1 MLRSS
6 HRRPWLAV
14 ELVALLAGVA
24 IVAPACANGSP
35 VEGDDDLDPPGAE
48 ADATPSVDA
57 RSPNAPA
64 DDARSPDARSPAPDA
79 AAADA
84 TASDAAALDGA
95 AADGA
100 LPDAAVDAGPVDG
113 AADAR
118 VDAAV
123 DGGACVTAPPSN
135 ACGVN
140 PQCGCT
146 ATQTCDVTNLV
157 SGAVSCV
164 GAGSVA
170 AGRACT
176 TTSNCA
182 RGLTCWNG
190 ACRPFCSRGT
200 PTCGAGTLCFAP
212 QDAAGATTPNL
223 DVCSIACDPTR
234 ASAACGTNACVWF
247 ASAGVADCRPPGTR
261 PEYATCA
268 STADCRQGLVCVNDP
283 IFGPECE
290 RWCRVGSNAD
300 CSLGD
305 TCADVLGA
313 SAPTVPGAGTRIGV
327 CVF

>member
-1 MLRSS
+1 MHRSAY
-6 HRRPWLAV
+6 HPWL
-14 ELVALLAGVA
+14 VAAILASVA
-24 IVAPACANGSP
+24 SACANGSP
-35 VEGDDDLDPPGAE
+35 VEGDDDPVPPAVAVDAASP
-48 ADATPSVDA
+48 ADARTSDA
-57 RSPNAPA
+57 TSS
-64 DDARSPDARSPAPDA
+64 DARSPDGAPPADARSPDSAAPDSA
-79 AAADA
+79 AP
-84 TASDAAALDGA
+84 
-95 AADGA
+95 DGA
-100 LPDAAVDAGPVDG
+100 LPDAAPDASPL
-113 AADAR
+113 
-118 VDAAV
+118 DAAV
-123 DGGACVTAPPSN
+123 DAMVDGGADGGACVTAPPSN

-146 ATQTCDVTNLV
+146 ATQTCDVTNLA

-223 DVCSIACDPTR
+223 DVCSVACDPSR

-247 ASAGVADCRPPGTR
+247 SSAGVADCRPPGTR
-261 PEYATCA
+261 PEYGTCT

-300 CSLGD
+300 CSFGD

-313 SAPTVPGAGTRIGV
+313 SAPTVPGTGARIGV